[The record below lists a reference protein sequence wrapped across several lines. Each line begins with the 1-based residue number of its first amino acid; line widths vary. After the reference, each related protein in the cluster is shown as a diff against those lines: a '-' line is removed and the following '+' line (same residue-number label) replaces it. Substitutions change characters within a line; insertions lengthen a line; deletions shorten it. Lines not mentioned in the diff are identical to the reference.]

1 MSGDLELLD
10 RFIDPRAC
18 PLDDRAFIDDCRRRL
33 DEAGV
38 VTIPGFLRPR
48 AMAELVTEAE
58 AAAADA
64 FFTSSTHNVY
74 LTPPDPALG
83 PDHVFNRQIT
93 SSKGCITTDQVPA
106 ESGLHAIYDS
116 AAFRAFIAEIVGETA
131 LHAYADPLS
140 SINVH
145 YAAAGQELGWHF
157 DNSSFAVTLLLQAP
171 EAGGAFQYVRD
182 LRDAESGD
190 LNFAGV
196 AAVLDN
202 DRTPDILE
210 VAPGTLVLFRGRN
223 SMHRVT
229 PTIGGRTRILVVL
242 AYNTEPGVALSEAAR
257 MTFYGRLG

>member
-1 MSGDLELLD
+1 MLD
-10 RFIDPRAC
+10 RFINPQAC
-18 PLDDRAFIDDCRRRL
+18 PLDDRSFIAACRDRL
-33 DEAGV
+33 NQAGV
-38 VTIPGFLRPR
+38 VTIPDFLRPQ
-48 AMAELVTEAE
+48 AIADLVAEAE

-74 LTPPDPALG
+74 LTPPDPSRA
-83 PDHVFNRQIT
+83 PEHVFNRQIT

-106 ESGLHAIYDS
+106 DSALHAIYDS

-171 EAGGAFQYVRD
+171 EAGGEFQYVRD

-229 PTIGGRTRILVVL
+229 PTIGRRTRILVVL
-242 AYNTEPGVALSEAAR
+242 AYNTEPGIALSEAAR

>member
-1 MSGDLELLD
+1 MLD
-10 RFIDPRAC
+10 RFIDPQAC

-48 AMAELVTEAE
+48 AIAELVTEAE

-116 AAFRAFIAEIVGETA
+116 AAFRAFIAEIERLLDEIGIPKGLGE
-131 LHAYADPLS
+131 
-140 SINVH
+140 INVPMDCAERISH
-145 YAAAGQELGWHF
+145 KALLDSAAGTNPRKATAAEVKEMIET
-157 DNSSFAVTLLLQAP
+157 SIT
-171 EAGGAFQYVRD
+171 GAR
-182 LRDAESGD
+182 
-190 LNFAGV
+190 
-196 AAVLDN
+196 
-202 DRTPDILE
+202 
-210 VAPGTLVLFRGRN
+210 
-223 SMHRVT
+223 
-229 PTIGGRTRILVVL
+229 
-242 AYNTEPGVALSEAAR
+242 
-257 MTFYGRLG
+257 

>member
-1 MSGDLELLD
+1 MLD
-10 RFIDPRAC
+10 RIIDPQAC
-18 PLDDRAFIDDCRRRL
+18 PLADAAFITACRQRL
-33 DEAGV
+33 DTTGV
-38 VTIPGFLRPR
+38 VTIPGFLQPQTI
-48 AMAELVTEAE
+48 ADLVAEAE
-58 AAAADA
+58 AAAPKA
-64 FFTSSTHNVY
+64 FFTTSTHNVY
-74 LTPPDPALG
+74 LTPPDTSLA

-106 ESGLHAIYDS
+106 GSALHRIYGS
-116 AAFRAFIAEIVGETA
+116 AVFRDFIAGIVGEAA
-131 LHAYADPLS
+131 LYEYADPLS

-171 EAGGAFQYVRD
+171 EGGGEFQYVRD
-182 LRDAESGD
+182 LRDADAGD
-190 LNFAGV
+190 LNFTGV

-202 DRTPDILE
+202 EHAADILE